1 MRQPIVTL
9 LIILF
14 IIAAFIGCSS
24 FWSYKTNI
32 KVIGG
37 SIPDFE
43 LSGSGTMID
52 FTIDGPKQ
60 RPGEGPEA
68 FIAWK
73 LIPINTAGD
82 SDLGALD
89 DIGSIKY
96 GAVPKGYKQV
106 YPENNAPPLPL
117 KEGESYMLQVMT
129 NNAPWGQM
137 AFEIRSG
144 KAVETP
150 IK

>member
-1 MRQPIVTL
+1 MRQSIVTL

-14 IIAAFIGCSS
+14 VLEGFIGCS
-24 FWSYKTNI
+24 FGSYKTKI

-37 SIPDFE
+37 NIPDFE

-52 FTIDGPKQ
+52 FTIYGPKQ

-68 FIAWK
+68 FIVWK
-73 LIPINTAGD
+73 LIPIDTTGD
-82 SDLGALD
+82 GDLGDLD

-96 GAVPKGYKQV
+96 RAIPKDYKQV
-106 YPENNAPPLPL
+106 FPENNAPPLPL

-129 NNAPWGQM
+129 NNAPWGQI

>member
-1 MRQPIVTL
+1 MRQSIATL

-14 IIAAFIGCSS
+14 VMGAFIGCSL
-24 FWSYKTNI
+24 FGSYKTRI

-37 SIPDFE
+37 GIPNFE

-52 FTIDGPKQ
+52 FTIYGPKQ
-60 RPGEGPEA
+60 RPGEGREA
-68 FIAWK
+68 FIVWK
-73 LIPINTAGD
+73 LIPIDTTGD
-82 SDLGALD
+82 SDLGDLD

-96 GAVPKGYKQV
+96 GTVPKGYKQV
-106 YPENNAPPLPL
+106 YPENNSPPLTL

-129 NNAPWGQM
+129 NNAPWGQI

-144 KAVETP
+144 KAVEKP
-150 IK
+150 FK